1 MKNLL
6 VPAAIAIC
14 GLLITG
20 QSLVTNCTNSV
31 DTSNSKHDKAKNH
44 RHFRNQEV
52 TATEVPVNAVKVAS
66 FASITETIMPS
77 FFIDFSDGQTAVSD
91 IEINNQM
98 QENLVVIS
106 LQDASTG
113 DIEIIEQMQKS
124 LLKIET
130 PVLQNADEFIVRQF
144 AQEQA
149 NTLKFVTDEE
159 TNVADNEIHELFE
172 NGKY

>member
-6 VPAAIAIC
+6 VPAAIAIG
-14 GLLITG
+14 GLLITS

-31 DTSNSKHDKAKNH
+31 DTSNRKHDKAKNH

-98 QENLVVIS
+98 EQNLLEISLPGTEAADLEINSQMEESLIEIS
-106 LQDASTG
+106 LQDTKLADLEIDSQMKESLVSISIPDASFS
-113 DIEIIEQMQKS
+113 DAEMMKMF
-124 LLKIET
+124 
-130 PVLQNADEFIVRQF
+130 PA
-144 AQEQA
+144 
-149 NTLKFVTDEE
+149 
-159 TNVADNEIHELFE
+159 H
-172 NGKY
+172 